1 MGARAELAL
10 VLGKLP
16 SELTPEHIS
25 FEEVLFLLKVHHK
38 KEIENR
44 KQLIEDLGYLLGV
57 YWQLDD
63 LDNKIAESPVKVKQ
77 DKVMLPL
84 AVSIATSGMNPKAF
98 SKTIDELK
106 KKAYN
111 HNKNIESA
119 MDNANKLSKDE
130 YINLFS
136 KGLKKRTYR

>member
-1 MGARAELAL
+1 MAL
-10 VLGKLP
+10 ILGKLP
-16 SELTPEHIS
+16 SELTPEQIS
-25 FEEVLFLLKVHHK
+25 YEEVSFLLRVQHK

-44 KQLIEDLGYLLGV
+44 KQLVEDFGYLLGV
-57 YWQLDD
+57 YWQLED
-63 LDNKIAESPVKVKQ
+63 LDNKIAESPVRIKQ

-98 SKTIDELK
+98 SKMIDELK

-111 HNKNIESA
+111 HNKNVESA